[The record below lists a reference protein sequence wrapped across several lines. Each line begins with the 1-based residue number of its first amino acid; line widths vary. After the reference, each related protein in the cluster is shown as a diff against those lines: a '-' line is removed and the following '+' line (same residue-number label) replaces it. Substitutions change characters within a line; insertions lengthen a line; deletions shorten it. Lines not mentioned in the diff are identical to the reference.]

1 MSTLHDLREGDVR
14 VCPSLPIQLNRLDII
29 VLRHIALRLDHELL
43 SCIITIAQ
51 LDRHLIEE
59 RTGDAHRGIGS
70 RQALDV
76 EQSQGSHHIPST
88 QLTLVLVLSV
98 AVAMD
103 TIRPVELIKDG
114 TNPVLRQ

>member
-1 MSTLHDLREGDVR
+1 MSTFHDFREGDVR

-29 VLRHIALRLDHELL
+29 VLRRIALRLDHELL

-51 LDRHLIEE
+51 LDCHLVEE
-59 RTGDAHRGIGS
+59 RAGNAHRRVGS

-88 QLTLVLVLSV
+88 QLTLILVLSV
-98 AVAMD
+98 AVAMNA
-103 TIRPVELIKDG
+103 IRPVELIENG